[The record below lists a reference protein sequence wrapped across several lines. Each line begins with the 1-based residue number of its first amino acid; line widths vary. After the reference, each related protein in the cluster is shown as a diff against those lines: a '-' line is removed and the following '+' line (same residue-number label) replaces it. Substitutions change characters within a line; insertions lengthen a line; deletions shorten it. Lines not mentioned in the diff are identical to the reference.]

1 MGETLDYVSHFMSV
15 LAASCVL
22 YNRTRLLY
30 LFYKKGIPYIPH
42 ALLSIFKTNL
52 ISKANNS
59 VVSILY
65 TLTNHA
71 TMSQSESVLEW
82 FTESDWQS
90 KMRAVQNDKPSKF
103 TIYNGSQSETVR
115 KVKFDTFA

>member
-1 MGETLDYVSHFMSV
+1 M
-15 LAASCVL
+15 
-22 YNRTRLLY
+22 
-30 LFYKKGIPYIPH
+30 
-42 ALLSIFKTNL
+42 
-52 ISKANNS
+52 NNS

-103 TIYNGSQSETVR
+103 TIYNGSKSENVR

>member
-1 MGETLDYVSHFMSV
+1 
-15 LAASCVL
+15 
-22 YNRTRLLY
+22 
-30 LFYKKGIPYIPH
+30 
-42 ALLSIFKTNL
+42 
-52 ISKANNS
+52 
-59 VVSILY
+59 
-65 TLTNHA
+65 
-71 TMSQSESVLEW
+71 MSQSEYVLEW